1 MTINW
6 DEEHLDYAHRLWE
19 QKGVDYLSTQQ
30 IANLCSH
37 AWREEVSK
45 NALVGKAHRQ
55 AWEGRPSP
63 IKPGPGWVTGTPRR
77 EQCPPPG
84 GYTALPKLPS
94 LKAEP
99 PSESPATPVTAPPL
113 EPQKVALCPNR
124 LVRDPDAPLYRR
136 DGTGCLAVGCGA
148 PLYSVLKP
156 YCDSCAS
163 RFYTSN
169 RKRGDLYAED

>member
-6 DEEHLDYAHRLWE
+6 DGDHLDFTHNLWAQINPTISVSKIAE
-19 QKGVDYLSTQQ
+19 ICST
-30 IANLCSH
+30 
-37 AWREEVSK
+37 AWGEEVSK
-45 NALVGKAHRQ
+45 NAIVGKAHRQ
-55 AWEGRPSP
+55 GWDSRPSP
-63 IKPGPGWVTGTPRR
+63 IKPGPGWVPGVPRR
-77 EQCPPPG
+77 ELCPPPG

-99 PSESPATPVTAPPL
+99 PAEPVAAPAP
-113 EPQKVALCPNR
+113 EPQEAAQCPTR
-124 LVRDPDAPLYRR
+124 RMRDPGAPLYRR

-148 PLYSVLKP
+148 PLYSVIKP

-163 RFYTSN
+163 KFYTN